1 MAGASP
7 IRKVFDFI
15 WGEQE
20 DAQDEYDDNVY
31 SDYAEDYDNE
41 EEVEESKPISLFGG
55 IGSRKKV
62 VQMPQTQQI
71 TMKISKPT
79 NFDQVD
85 EIIMQLKAKNAVV
98 INLEYV
104 SKDVARR
111 IVDVVC
117 GAVKALDGTLEKISN
132 SIFVVAPCNYDIVNE
147 STREKIEKRFTDSW
161 IK

>member
-1 MAGASP
+1 MAGASS
-7 IRKVFDFI
+7 IKKMFDFI

-20 DAQDEYDDNVY
+20 DSQDDYDESVY
-31 SDYAEDYDNE
+31 NSDYADDYDNNE
-41 EEVEESKPISLFGG
+41 EEVENEPIGLFK
-55 IGSRKKV
+55 RKKV
-62 VQMPQTQQI
+62 VQMPQTQQV
-71 TMKISKPT
+71 TMKIAKPT
-79 NFDQVD
+79 NFDQAN
-85 EIIMQLKAKNAVV
+85 EIVTQLKAKNAVV

-117 GAVKALDGTLEKISN
+117 GAVQALDGNMEKVSN

-147 STREKIEKRFTDSW
+147 IAREKIERKFSDSW

>member
-1 MAGASP
+1 MAGASS
-7 IRKVFDFI
+7 IKKMFDFI

-20 DAQDEYDDNVY
+20 DSQDDYDESVY
-31 SDYAEDYDNE
+31 NSDYADDYENE
-41 EEVEESKPISLFGG
+41 EETNSEPISLFK
-55 IGSRKKV
+55 RKKV
-62 VQMPQTQQI
+62 VQMPQSQQV

-79 NFDQVD
+79 NFDQAD
-85 EIIMQLKAKNAVV
+85 EIVMQLKAKNAVV

-117 GAVKALDGTLEKISN
+117 GAVKALDGNMEKVSN

-147 STREKIEKRFTDSW
+147 LTREKFERKFSFME
-161 IK
+161 